1 MTDVLTPTQRKYN
14 MSQIKG
20 KNTSP
25 EIIIRKLLYSKGIRG
40 YRIHYPLI
48 GKPDIVFIKRRL
60 VVFIDGCY
68 WHKCP
73 ECFTIPQTRTEF
85 WLEKIN
91 KNVARDNKINH
102 QLVNEGWKVL
112 RFWEHDV
119 RKNPE
124 EIVDTII
131 SGIKERTSV

>member
-1 MTDVLTPTQRKYN
+1 MTDVLTPDQRKYN
-14 MSQIKG
+14 MSKIKG

-40 YRIHYPLI
+40 YRIHYPLT
-48 GKPDIVFIKRRL
+48 GKPDIVFIKKRL

-73 ECFTIPQTRTEF
+73 VCFTIPQTRTEF

-91 KNVARDNKINH
+91 KNVARDNKINS
-102 QLVNEGWKVL
+102 QLANEGWQVL

-124 EIVDTII
+124 KIVETIKSQI
-131 SGIKERTSV
+131 NESTSA